1 MEALI
6 MKRCMSTMTVALVL
20 LSPHTIEAASHIPN
34 DAHEFQGHYYYVC
47 DNSSTWNDAQQYCE
61 RMGGHLVTIN
71 SEAEQ
76 KFLERLIFNGKKNA
90 YWLGGYKQNDGNWCW
105 ITNESFSYT
114 HWAASEPN
122 NYFGNENRLMMY
134 RNNNSRTTSGLGYW
148 NDIDFEGICNHE
160 DFFGAHNFGFICE
173 WDSSQNNNQNYH
185 DDYNNGYNHGRHHRG
200 SNNSSG
206 HYGQHYP
213 NGQNNYD
220 QYGQYNYNGNVISM
234 LHFNN
239 SAIRDE
245 AGNSWT
251 AYGSPVV
258 VNFDFH
264 SAPVL
269 QLDGNS
275 YLKMDNG
282 ITLGGRDFT
291 IDGWAFM
298 NSNSGSYARIFEFN
312 SSAQS
317 NKRLIICRQGTSN
330 NIDFNVNTTD
340 KIISGYMDKI
350 FHFAYVYE
358 HNKGLVSLYING
370 QLQATISA
378 NLPSTKYNVA
388 YIGKSSWSHDG
399 LFNGYIDEFRVVDGA
414 ALWTSNFNP
423 PTHYSD
429 NNNGYNQNR
438 GSYGS
443 NSGYNNHDY
452 GRNRY
457 GY

>member
-1 MEALI
+1 
-6 MKRCMSTMTVALVL
+6 MKCCISTMAMALML
-20 LSPHTIEAASHIPN
+20 LSPHTIEAASQIPN
-34 DAHEFQGHYYYVC
+34 DAREFQGHYYYVF
-47 DNSSTWNDAQQYCE
+47 DNSSTWHDAQQYCE
-61 RMGGHLVTIN
+61 RMGGHLAAIN
-71 SEAEQ
+71 SGAEQ
-76 KFLERLIFNGKKNA
+76 SFIESLIYYGKKNA
-90 YWLGGYKQNDGNWCW
+90 YWLGGYKQNDGNWYW
-105 ITNESFSYT
+105 ITNESFNYT

-122 NYFGNENRLMMY
+122 NFFGNENRLMMY
-134 RNNNSRTTSGLGYW
+134 RNNNPRAKSGLGYW
-148 NDIDFEGICNHE
+148 NDIDAEGISNHE

-173 WDSSQNNNQNYH
+173 WDSGRNNNPN
-185 DDYNNGYNHGRHHRG
+185 YNNGYNNDYNNGHHHRG
-200 SNNSSG
+200 PNNDYG
-206 HYGQHYP
+206 HYGQNYP
-213 NGQNNYD
+213 NGQND
-220 QYGQYNYNGNVISM
+220 YNSLNGGNVISM

-245 AGNSWT
+245 AGNSWSS
-251 AYGSPVV
+251 YGTPAV
-258 VNFDFH
+258 VNVDFNF
-264 SAPVL
+264 APVL
-269 QLDGNS
+269 QLDGRS
-275 YLKMDNG
+275 YLQMDNG

-291 IDGWAFM
+291 IDGWAFIS
-298 NSNSGSYARIFEFN
+298 SNSGSYARIFEFN
-312 SSAQS
+312 TAVQS
-317 NKRLIICRQGTSN
+317 NKRLILSRYGTSN
-330 NIDFNVNTTD
+330 NIDFNVNTTN
-340 KIISGYMDKI
+340 KIISGYIDRI

-370 QLQATISA
+370 QLQATINA
-378 NLPSTKYNVA
+378 NLPINKYNIA
-388 YIGKSSWSHDG
+388 YIGKSSWNRDG